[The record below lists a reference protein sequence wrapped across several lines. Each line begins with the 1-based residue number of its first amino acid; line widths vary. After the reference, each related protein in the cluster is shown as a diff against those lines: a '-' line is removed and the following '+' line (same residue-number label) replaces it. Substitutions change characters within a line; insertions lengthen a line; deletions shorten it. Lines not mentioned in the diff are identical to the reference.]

1 MSKKKQATASRISDQ
16 YRREPRFVMTW
27 KRLRTNVGAII
38 GLIILIVIILSMLYS
53 FFFIS
58 YQDITKMN
66 GKNKYAPP
74 SWEHPFGTDEMGRDL
89 FKRCVYG
96 SRYSVAIAFGAVG
109 FGLVI
114 GVFFGSISGYFG
126 GIVDM
131 VIMRLTDIISSI
143 PGTLLG
149 MVIVTIL
156 GANLRNLLIA
166 VGVSCIAGFIRLSRA
181 SVLTVRSNEY
191 VEAAKAIGMSEFRII
206 FTQVLPNSISP
217 LIVSATARMGT
228 SVLAAAGLSFLG
240 FGVAVPNPEWGA
252 LISGSRNHLTYA
264 PHLCY
269 FPGLC
274 IMALAFA
281 CALLGDGLRD
291 ALDPKL
297 NK

>member
-1 MSKKKQATASRISDQ
+1 MSRKKNATASRISEKYQ
-16 YRREPRFVMTW
+16 REPRIVMTW

-38 GLIILIVIILSMLYS
+38 GLTILLILILAMLYS

-58 YQDITKMN
+58 YTDITKLDA
-66 GKNKYAPP
+66 KNKFQSP
-74 SWEHPFGTDEMGRDL
+74 SAAHPFGTDEMGRDL

-96 SRYSVAIAFGAVG
+96 TRYSIAIAFGAVS
-109 FGLVI
+109 FGLII
-114 GVFFGSISGYFG
+114 GVFFGSISGFFG
-126 GIVDM
+126 GWVDQL
-131 VIMRLTDIISSI
+131 IMRLTDVITSI

-156 GANLRNLLIA
+156 GARLINLLIA
-166 VGVSCIAGFIRLSRA
+166 VGVSCIGGFIRLSRA

-191 VEAAKAIGMSEFRII
+191 VESARAIGMSEFRII
-206 FTQVLPNSISP
+206 FTQVLPNAISP
-217 LIVSATARMGT
+217 LIVSATARMAT
-228 SVLAAAGLSFLG
+228 AVLSAAGLSFLG
-240 FGVAVPNPEWGA
+240 FGVAVPKPEWGA
-252 LISGSRNHLTYA
+252 LISGSRNYLTYA

-274 IMALAFA
+274 IVAMAFS

>member
-1 MSKKKQATASRISDQ
+1 MSRESTATVSRISEKYQ
-16 YRREPRFVMTW
+16 REPRILMTW

-38 GLIILIVIILSMLYS
+38 GLVILLAIILAMLYS

-58 YQDITKMN
+58 YADITKMD

-74 SWEHPFGTDEMGRDL
+74 SAEHPFGTDEMGRDL

-96 SRYSVAIAFGAVG
+96 ARYSVAIAFGAVG
-109 FGLVI
+109 FGLII

-126 GIVDM
+126 GTVDM

-156 GANLRNLLIA
+156 GAKLVNLLIA

-191 VEAAKAIGMSEFRII
+191 VESARAIGMSEFRII

-240 FGVAVPNPEWGA
+240 FGVAVPLPEWGA
-252 LISGSRNHLTYA
+252 LISGSRNFLTYA